1 MTKAPL
7 RYNDMTIAK
16 RSAGSHHIFTVAI
29 TLPIAFLGLL
39 VSIGLAIY
47 LGLSPASAHEAW
59 FLTAAEMDVISQT
72 VPPAVFISTIYFA
85 MIMMP
90 MALVVLVAIVLEPQ
104 WRTAELRLFSSLK
117 FDVQEVSSIVLSFA
131 LATMLLIAAF
141 GFLPIM
147 GYPSGTTTLF
157 VANTSLPASS
167 PYTPILF
174 SIQAMLAVMLIMGF
188 QVRLAAIGVICLS
201 VLGHFLFGLMFL
213 DFSPHFIA
221 PALLL
226 LVFGR
231 KNCFFYKGNFPCL
244 LEQYLPTL
252 KLDKIYPLA
261 RVLTGAGF
269 LYLAF
274 RYKFLEPGLI
284 MSILENTPLLF
295 VEELAGPLVLI
306 MGLVEFIAGL
316 LLVFGILVRP
326 IAVFLIFAFTFFAVL
341 LGESVLYHTQLYA
354 LCFVFLMFGANNKA
368 PPKSS
373 APNHQQGEDQDIIVT
388 AQPTGLLGLAMF
400 QQTKEPATTS
410 VSISSVSATTPS
422 VMTQIR
428 YDYAGPR
435 GQVAGLFGLAMLM
448 IWYSIPH
455 IHQSKLQSG
464 DVYEL
469 ADDMPTPKLQ
479 LDAEADISGNW
490 YVNLDLENF
499 QFENGSN
506 QYDPDMPMGHVHL
519 YIDAK
524 KVATARDSKIM
535 LGKLN
540 PGKHVITADI
550 RTVDHKLIVSSL
562 GSISKRVE
570 IMVPGDPKL
579 AQSKSL
585 MNASADKLPTDIC
598 ITPNLSIPIQNTNM
612 AFQLRGS
619 L

>member
-1 MTKAPL
+1 MG
-7 RYNDMTIAK
+7 IAT
-16 RSAGSHHIFTVAI
+16 RQAGFRNVFA
-29 TLPIAFLGLL
+29 LPIICLGLVIYL
-39 VSIGLAIY
+39 VLAIY
-47 LGLSPASAHEAW
+47 LGLSPAMAHEAW
-59 FLTAAEMDVISQT
+59 FLTSAEMDVISKT
-72 VPPAVFISTIYFA
+72 VPPTVFISTMYFA
-85 MIMMP
+85 MIMVP
-90 MALVVLVAIVLEPQ
+90 MALVVLIAIILEPQ
-104 WRTAELRLFSSLK
+104 WRLAELKLFSSFK

-157 VANTSLPASS
+157 VANTSLPPSS

-174 SIQAMLAVMLIMGF
+174 SLQVMFAVMLIIGF

-201 VLGHFLFGLMFL
+201 MLGHFLFGLMFL

-226 LVFGR
+226 LVFSR

-284 MSILENTPLLF
+284 MSILEHTPLLF
-295 VEELAGPLVLI
+295 MEELAGPSVLI

-326 IAVFLIFAFTFFAVL
+326 IAVFLIFAFTFFAIL

-354 LCFVFLMFGANNKA
+354 LCFVFLMYGANNKA

-373 APNHQQGEDQDIIVT
+373 APNIDQDSDQSSGVT
-388 AQPTGLLGLAMF
+388 VQPEGLLGLAIF
-400 QQTKEPATTS
+400 QKVIEPAPTPSTS
-410 VSISSVSATTPS
+410 SASISTGATPS
-422 VMTQIR
+422 AFAQIR

-435 GQVAGLFGLAMLM
+435 GQIAGLFGLAMLM

-464 DVYEL
+464 NVYQL
-469 ADDMPTPKLQ
+469 ADHMPTPKLQ
-479 LDAEADISGNW
+479 LDAEADVTGNW
-490 YVNLDLENF
+490 YVNLGLKNF
-499 QFENGSN
+499 QFENSSK
-506 QYDPDMPMGHVHL
+506 QYDPEMPMGHVHL

-524 KVATARDSKIM
+524 KVATARDSKIL
-535 LGKLN
+535 LGKLS

-570 IMVPGDPKL
+570 IMVPGDPILESAMSFMKTD
-579 AQSKSL
+579 
-585 MNASADKLPTDIC
+585 ADKLPTDIC
-598 ITPNLSIPIQNTNM
+598 TTPDISIPVQNPNM

>member
-1 MTKAPL
+1 MGIATRQAGF
-7 RYNDMTIAK
+7 RTIFALLV
-16 RSAGSHHIFTVAI
+16 TYLVLAI
-29 TLPIAFLGLL
+29 TLGLG
-39 VSIGLAIY
+39 
-47 LGLSPASAHEAW
+47 PAMAHEAW
-59 FLTAAEMDVISQT
+59 FLTAAEMEVISKT
-72 VPPAVFISTIYFA
+72 VPPTVFISTVYFA

-104 WRTAELRLFSSLK
+104 WRAAELKLFSSLK

-157 VANTSLPASS
+157 VANASLPPSS

-174 SIQAMLAVMLIMGF
+174 SMQVMFAVMLIIGF
-188 QVRLAAIGVICLS
+188 QVRLAAIGVICLAL
-201 VLGHFLFGLMFL
+201 LGHFLFGLMFL

-221 PALLL
+221 PALLI

-231 KNCFFYKGNFPCL
+231 RNCLFYKGNFPCL
-244 LEQYLPTL
+244 LNQYLPTL

-284 MSILENTPLLF
+284 MSILEHTPLLF
-295 VEELAGPLVLI
+295 IEELAGPLVLI

-316 LLVFGILVRP
+316 LLIFGILVRP
-326 IAVFLIFAFTFFAVL
+326 IAVFLIFAFTFFAIL
-341 LGESVLYHTQLYA
+341 LGESVFYHTQLYA

-373 APNHQQGEDQDIIVT
+373 APNLHKDEDQSSAVIN
-388 AQPTGLLGLAMF
+388 QPAGLLGLAMF
-400 QQTKEPATTS
+400 QEVKEPTPTEPTTPAR
-410 VSISSVSATTPS
+410 SAPAPSASTPS
-422 VMTQIR
+422 VLTQIR

-435 GQVAGLFGLAMLM
+435 GQVAGLFGLIMLM
-448 IWYSIPH
+448 VWYSIPH
-455 IHQSKLQSG
+455 IHQSRLQSN
-464 DVYEL
+464 DVYKL
-469 ADDMPTPKLQ
+469 ADHMPTPKLK
-479 LDAEADISGNW
+479 LDAVIDVSGNW

-499 QFENGSN
+499 QFENGANSF
-506 QYDPDMPMGHVHL
+506 DPNMPTGHVHL

-570 IMVPGDPKL
+570 IMVPGDPTQP
-579 AQSKSL
+579 QSMSL
-585 MNASADKLPTDIC
+585 MKANANKLPTDIC
-598 ITPNLSIPIQNTNM
+598 ITPNLSIPAQNTNM

-619 L
+619 LSFTK

>member
-1 MTKAPL
+1 MGIATRQAGFH
-7 RYNDMTIAK
+7 TI
-16 RSAGSHHIFTVAI
+16 F
-29 TLPIAFLGLL
+29 TLPITLAVL
-39 VSIGLAIY
+39 VMYLGLAITV
-47 LGLSPASAHEAW
+47 GLSPASAHEAW
-59 FLTAAEMDVISQT
+59 FLTAAEMDVIAKT
-72 VPPAVFISTIYFA
+72 VPPAVFISTMYFA

-104 WRTAELRLFSSLK
+104 WRSAELKLFSSLK

-157 VANTSLPASS
+157 VANTSLPPSS

-174 SIQAMLAVMLIMGF
+174 SMQAMLAVMLILGF

-295 VEELAGPLVLI
+295 MEELAGPLVLI

-326 IAVFLIFAFTFFAVL
+326 IAVFLIFAFTFFAIL
-341 LGESVLYHTQLYA
+341 LGESVFYHTQLYA

-373 APNHQQGEDQDIIVT
+373 APNLQKDQDQNPVET
-388 AQPTGLLGLAMF
+388 GPPVGLLGLAMF
-400 QQTKEPATTS
+400 QQTDEPTPSTS
-410 VSISSVSATTPS
+410 PPLTATPS
-422 VMTQIR
+422 VLTQIR

-435 GQVAGLFGLAMLM
+435 GQVARLFGLAMLM